1 MSSAIC
7 QTPATRL
14 LDDVL
19 VACNASQQAM
29 RSGSR
34 VTMLRDEPFDA
45 AVRLYREGHWALAF
59 DKLAALAD
67 RDHAPAAKLALLML
81 RYGASLYGVA
91 FAVQPMQVARWAQRA
106 LGVTSRPTSR
116 ATASPSSMTAS
127 A

>member
-1 MSSAIC
+1 MNSTIC

-19 VACNASQQAM
+19 VTCNAGQQAM

-45 AVRLYREGHWALAF
+45 AVRLYRDGHWALAF

-81 RYGASLYGVA
+81 RYGASIYGVA
-91 FAVQPMQVARWAQRA
+91 FAVQPVQIARWAQRA
-106 LGVTSRPTSR
+106 LRPTSR
-116 ATASPSSMTAS
+116 AMASPSSMTAS